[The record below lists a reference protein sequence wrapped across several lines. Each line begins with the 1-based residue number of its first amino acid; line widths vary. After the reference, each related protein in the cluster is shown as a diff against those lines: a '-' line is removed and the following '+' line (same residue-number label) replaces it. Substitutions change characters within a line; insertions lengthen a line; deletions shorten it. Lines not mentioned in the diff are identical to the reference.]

1 MTITRLWTRLI
12 VPAAIVATIATA
24 TLGAWGPQG
33 HRLVA
38 MVAEGHLT
46 PAARQNVAWLL
57 DGRSLADVSIWAD
70 EYAQRQLPDVASG
83 TTSTFRRTPRPTTA
97 IAIAR
102 GSPAIAAGT
111 RNDRWR
117 DCIVDRI
124 PYHQERLGNL
134 SLDRADRA
142 IALKFLVHFVGDLHQ
157 PLHAIGVERGGNGIL
172 VTVFGSPTCG
182 GTPSAP
188 TPCNLHGVWDFSLI
202 AHRQLSD
209 ADYLALLDRV
219 IVSERLA
226 GRPTGTPPEWAMES
240 LALAK
245 AALLPQQ
252 GIVDEAYYRAQI
264 PSSTTAGARGSTAGG
279 DVERRSCPTQRVIR
293 HASNPPT
300 APPIGAPTSQPW
312 SPGES
317 QRQSPSTCDPS
328 QPPRSAPPMTPAVI
342 QTPRVRR
349 PCPLPGCVR

>member
-1 MTITRLWTRLI
+1 MTITRLWTRLV
-12 VPAAIVATIATA
+12 VPAVVVATVATA

-38 MVAEGHLT
+38 LVAERHLT

-57 DGRSLADVSIWAD
+57 DGRSLADVSTWAD
-70 EYAQRQLPDVASG
+70 EYLSGNYQTSFWHYVNIPPDAAAYDRDRDCPRQPG
-83 TTSTFRRTPRPTTA
+83 
-97 IAIAR
+97 
-102 GSPAIAAGT
+102 IAAGT

-134 SLDRADRA
+134 TLDRADRA

-182 GTPSAP
+182 GNPSAP

-252 GIVDEAYYRAQI
+252 GTVDEAYYRAQI
-264 PSSTTAGARGSTAGG
+264 PVIDQRLALAGLRLAGLLNAVSASSATPATR
-279 DVERRSCPTQRVIR
+279 
-293 HASNPPT
+293 
-300 APPIGAPTSQPW
+300 
-312 SPGES
+312 
-317 QRQSPSTCDPS
+317 
-328 QPPRSAPPMTPAVI
+328 QPPR
-342 QTPRVRR
+342 R
-349 PCPLPGCVR
+349 

>member
-1 MTITRLWTRLI
+1 VTITRLWTRLV
-12 VPAAIVATIATA
+12 VPAVVVATVATA

-38 MVAEGHLT
+38 LVAERHLT

-70 EYAQRQLPDVASG
+70 EYLSGNYQTSFWHYVNIPPDAAAYDRDRDCPRQPG
-83 TTSTFRRTPRPTTA
+83 
-97 IAIAR
+97 
-102 GSPAIAAGT
+102 IAAGT

-134 SLDRADRA
+134 TLDRADRA

-182 GTPSAP
+182 GNPSAP

-264 PSSTTAGARGSTAGG
+264 PVIDQRLALAGLRLAGLLNAVSASSATPATR
-279 DVERRSCPTQRVIR
+279 
-293 HASNPPT
+293 
-300 APPIGAPTSQPW
+300 
-312 SPGES
+312 
-317 QRQSPSTCDPS
+317 
-328 QPPRSAPPMTPAVI
+328 QPPR
-342 QTPRVRR
+342 R
-349 PCPLPGCVR
+349 

>member
-1 MTITRLWTRLI
+1 MTITRLWTRLV
-12 VPAAIVATIATA
+12 VPAAVVATIATA

-38 MVAEGHLT
+38 LVAERHLT

-57 DGRSLADVSIWAD
+57 DGRSLADVSTWAD
-70 EYAQRQLPDVASG
+70 EYLSGNYQTSFWHYVNIPPDAAAYDRDRDCPRQPG
-83 TTSTFRRTPRPTTA
+83 
-97 IAIAR
+97 
-102 GSPAIAAGT
+102 IAAGT

-134 SLDRADRA
+134 TLDRADRA

-157 PLHAIGVERGGNGIL
+157 PLHSIGVERGGNGIL

-182 GTPSAP
+182 GNPSAP
-188 TPCNLHGVWDFSLI
+188 APCNLHGVWDSSLI

-245 AALLPQQ
+245 TALLPQQ

-264 PSSTTAGARGSTAGG
+264 PVIDTRLALGG
-279 DVERRSCPTQRVIR
+279 LRLAAII
-293 HASNPPT
+293 N
-300 APPIGAPTSQPW
+300 G
-312 SPGES
+312 
-317 QRQSPSTCDPS
+317 
-328 QPPRSAPPMTPAVI
+328 I
-342 QTPRVRR
+342 Q
-349 PCPLPGCVR
+349 

>member
-1 MTITRLWTRLI
+1 VTITRLWTRLV
-12 VPAAIVATIATA
+12 VPAAVVATIATA

-38 MVAEGHLT
+38 LVAERHLT
-46 PAARQNVAWLL
+46 PAARQHVAWLL

-70 EYAQRQLPDVASG
+70 EYLSGNYQTSFWHYVNIPPDAAAYDRDRDCPRQPG
-83 TTSTFRRTPRPTTA
+83 
-97 IAIAR
+97 
-102 GSPAIAAGT
+102 IAAGT

-134 SLDRADRA
+134 TLDRADRA

-182 GTPSAP
+182 GNPSAP

-252 GIVDEAYYRAQI
+252 GTVDEAYYRAQI
-264 PSSTTAGARGSTAGG
+264 PVIDQRLALAGLRLAGLLNAVSASSATPATR
-279 DVERRSCPTQRVIR
+279 
-293 HASNPPT
+293 
-300 APPIGAPTSQPW
+300 
-312 SPGES
+312 
-317 QRQSPSTCDPS
+317 
-328 QPPRSAPPMTPAVI
+328 QPPR
-342 QTPRVRR
+342 R
-349 PCPLPGCVR
+349 